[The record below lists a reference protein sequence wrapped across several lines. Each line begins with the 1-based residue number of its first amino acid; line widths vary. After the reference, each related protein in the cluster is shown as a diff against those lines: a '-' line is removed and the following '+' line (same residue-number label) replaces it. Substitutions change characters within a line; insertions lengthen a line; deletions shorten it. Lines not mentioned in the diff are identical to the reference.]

1 MGRKKNEATTDAD
14 KLVKTYLNEEEH
26 KRLRHAAAELNMNLQ
41 DYIRFAL
48 LKSIDETLRDYLER
62 EFQKKR
68 ANEG

>member
-1 MGRKKNEATTDAD
+1 MGRKKNEAATDAD